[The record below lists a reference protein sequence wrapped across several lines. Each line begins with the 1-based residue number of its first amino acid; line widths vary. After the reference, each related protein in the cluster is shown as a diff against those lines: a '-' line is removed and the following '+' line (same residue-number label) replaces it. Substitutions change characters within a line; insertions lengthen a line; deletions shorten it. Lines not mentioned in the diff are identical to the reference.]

1 MAISSSSSDGVAG
14 NSSETGGD
22 RRVCLVDGAIVQGT
36 PRGGLQNDTL
46 VVRSMA
52 DNYFI
57 NVREMIRRVPE
68 SILLRQIC

>member
-52 DNYFI
+52 DNY
-57 NVREMIRRVPE
+57 
-68 SILLRQIC
+68 L